1 MGSVALPSGTNDFSF
16 SKVNP
21 RWTLSKN
28 LSRWRKLVDGLA
40 FVVAIPKN
48 HQGDLGI
55 PAPGQSLDENISD
68 HNKPHRTRADESMYL
83 LKTCTN
89 AFRAPKS

>member
-1 MGSVALPSGTNDFSF
+1 MALPLLLQYPRTTN
-16 SKVNP
+16 
-21 RWTLSKN
+21 
-28 LSRWRKLVDGLA
+28 
-40 FVVAIPKN
+40 
-48 HQGDLGI
+48 GDLGI